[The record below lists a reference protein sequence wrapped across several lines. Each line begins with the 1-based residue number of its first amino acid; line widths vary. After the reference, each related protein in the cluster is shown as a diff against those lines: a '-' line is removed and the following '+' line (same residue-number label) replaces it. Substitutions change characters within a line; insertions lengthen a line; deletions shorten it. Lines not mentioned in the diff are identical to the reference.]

1 MEKLNNPSFDFDM
14 LCKNGQ
20 LIKGVARR
28 RVNPTVPND
37 GHYIEERSDIYK
49 IGEKLAKCLKLSWLY
64 DCDFM
69 IDDKKP
75 QIIEINPRMSGSAA
89 VSVAAGIPLLDDL
102 ISIYKNKKIKPNKR
116 IKKKIILPSKSLF
129 LIKDKNK
136 G

>member
-28 RVNPTVPND
+28 ESILQFLMMGIISKNEMIFIK
-37 GHYIEERSDIYK
+37 IEK
-49 IGEKLAKCLKLSWLY
+49 KLAKCLKLSWLY

-102 ISIYKNKKIKPNKR
+102 ISILQK
-116 IKKKIILPSKSLF
+116 
-129 LIKDKNK
+129 
-136 G
+136 